1 MTDHRNG
8 LPSPQKYWAL
18 FAILLSIAMTVLES
32 TLINIAL
39 PTLSRDMQIT
49 AAQSV
54 WIVNTYQ
61 LAIVVAMLP
70 MASLGEIFTYRRVFK
85 IGLWA
90 FLAASLGCALSR
102 QFEMLI
108 GFRVVQGLAAAAI
121 MSVTPALL
129 RFTYSQEQFGRAIG
143 FNALIVAVAAA
154 AGPILGSLVLSV
166 ASWPWLFALSIPS
179 CLIILVTGARVLP
192 ATAPAKHPFDWI
204 SALLCAIA
212 FGCIVTGAD
221 RLISQ
226 PTVAISLVGVG
237 VMAGWLLVRR
247 ELPRAAPLLPLDL
260 LRIKP
265 FAYSI
270 GASMTAFSS
279 HTIANIALPFYFAN
293 TLGRSQLE
301 LGLLM
306 MPWPIAVAIAAPT
319 AGRLSERISPAILC
333 SVGTGMVAAGMI
345 IMALIPT
352 STPNSVMV
360 SIMFLSGVG
369 FGLFQTPNNRVML
382 TTAPRHRSGSAGG
395 MQGTARQSGMA
406 LGAAITALAFTAGGD
421 SYGATIALLVS
432 ATLSIASSWISTQRP
447 PSRIQ

>member
-1 MTDHRNG
+1 MTDLRDG
-8 LPSPQKYWAL
+8 LPRPQKYWAL
-18 FAILLSIAMTVLES
+18 FAVMLSIAMTVLES

-70 MASLGEIFTYRRVFK
+70 MASLGEIFTYRKVFK
-85 IGLWA
+85 IGVVV
-90 FLAASLGCALSR
+90 FLVASLGCALSR
-102 QFEMLI
+102 QFEWLI
-108 GFRVVQGLAAAAI
+108 GFRLIQGLAAAAI

-143 FNALIVAVAAA
+143 YNALIVAVAAA
-154 AGPILGSLVLSV
+154 AGPILGSLILSV
-166 ASWPWLFALSIPS
+166 VSWPWLFALSVPI
-179 CLIILVTGARVLP
+179 CLIVLLSGWRVLP
-192 ATAPAKHPFDWI
+192 ATQAAKHPFDWI

-226 PTVAISLVGVG
+226 PSVAISLLGIG
-237 VMAGWLLVRR
+237 VMTGWVLVRR
-247 ELPRAAPLLPLDL
+247 ELPKAAPLLPIDL
-260 LRIKP
+260 LRIKS

-319 AGRLSERISPAILC
+319 SGRLSERISPSILC
-333 SVGTGMVAAGMI
+333 SVGTGLVAAGMI

-360 SIMFLSGVG
+360 TIMFLSGLG
-369 FGLFQTPNNRVML
+369 FGMFQTPNNRVML
-382 TTAPRHRSGSAGG
+382 TSAPRHRSGSAGG

-406 LGAAITALAFTAGGD
+406 MGAAITALAFTAGGD
-421 SYGATIALLVS
+421 TYGATSALLVAALLS
-432 ATLSIASSWISTQRP
+432 AVSSWISTQRP
-447 PSRIQ
+447 PSRIR